1 MNLNII
7 VTIMHVRNCT
17 GIEERHKRGNIYVQL
32 IEVYMKAV
40 TLKNQT
46 LLPTLLRIHFQ
57 QIKLKISPIT
67 LYQGAQ
73 IFLYQT
79 NKQLDSQAGVD
90 YTVLIL
96 CGGGGGGEGRG
107 IYTGI
112 LTDTMG
118 TNILTDAV
126 NTRVHQCLLLLV

>member
-17 GIEERHKRGNIYVQL
+17 GIEERHERGNIYVQL

-90 YTVLIL
+90 STVFV
-96 CGGGGGGEGRG
+96 CVGGGGGGV
-107 IYTGI
+107 YTGI

-118 TNILTDAV
+118 TNIITDAV
-126 NTRVHQCLLLLV
+126 NTRVHQCSYSCWYN